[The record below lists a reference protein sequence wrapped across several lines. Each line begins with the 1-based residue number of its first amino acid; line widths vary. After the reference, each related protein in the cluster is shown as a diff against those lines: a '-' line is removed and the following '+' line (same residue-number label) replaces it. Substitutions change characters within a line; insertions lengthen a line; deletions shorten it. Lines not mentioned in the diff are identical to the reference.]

1 MVDYLYKWQG
11 SPNEILVYTDSDWA
25 GCQRTRRSTTG
36 GVVMYG
42 SCLVAHWSRTQVSVA
57 LSSAEAELN
66 AAVKAACEA
75 IGMQQ
80 LCGHLGMPVTIHR
93 CSVILPR

>member
-1 MVDYLYKWQG
+1 
-11 SPNEILVYTDSDWA
+11 
-25 GCQRTRRSTTG
+25 
-36 GVVMYG
+36 MYG

-75 IGMQQ
+75 IGMKQ
-80 LCGHLGMPVTIHR
+80 LCEHLGMPVTIKMFGDSSADER
-93 CSVILPR
+93 DVVSQGSWCGGAR